1 MRVKT
6 LQTRPGKRLIRIE
19 QAIMD
24 MNRAYDTGIGANKT
38 LPHTRECKECFQYRY
53 YFLIASPYSLWFSLL
68 LWYSVRSYLIWI
80 STLFIS
86 SLLSETSFKSTI
98 GILLSISMLVPMWSP
113 IFSLILITLIIDAYG
128 TVLPPTR
135 PVALTSSICCPTTK
149 WMSYYTIRM
158 SYVSL

>member
-53 YFLIASPYSLWFSLL
+53 YFLIASPYSL
-68 LWYSVRSYLIWI
+68 
-80 STLFIS
+80 
-86 SLLSETSFKSTI
+86 
-98 GILLSISMLVPMWSP
+98 
-113 IFSLILITLIIDAYG
+113 
-128 TVLPPTR
+128 
-135 PVALTSSICCPTTK
+135 
-149 WMSYYTIRM
+149 
-158 SYVSL
+158 